1 MGPLK
6 RRTLQNMKRCPHCNR
21 IESDEAL
28 KFCRADGT
36 TLVIDSSAIESEAG
50 TVQLGASPNA
60 SEVHTNILPN
70 HNQLNVNRATG
81 PTTALPAQPPT
92 NSTSGLNK
100 PKSRHTAIIVAII
113 VTAAVAAITAIVVD
127 SYRSRTKTK
136 SIQSIAV
143 LPFENKSS
151 DADTDYLSDGLADS
165 LIFRLSQLPELKV
178 SPATSVMRYKGK
190 ENDLAKIASELGVEA
205 IMTGRLLKRGDNLNI
220 TVELIDT
227 RNNKSLWGE
236 KYERKMSELLTTQN
250 EIAGEI
256 TNKLQLK
263 LSGEGEQKLNKR
275 YTDNPEAYQLYLK
288 GRYYWNKRTEE
299 NLNKAIEQFKAAVN
313 KDPNFAL
320 AYVGLSD
327 CYDVLP
333 NYSNAPSTEFLP
345 QATIY
350 AERAIAIDDS
360 LGEAHISLAYGY
372 AMSWNWAAADKEF
385 KRGLELNPNY
395 ATGHHWYGI
404 VLRNLGRYDEALT
417 EFRRAQELEP
427 LSLIINS
434 DLATVLVAKGDLEAA
449 VEQAKRAIEL
459 DPNWYNPHQ
468 GLANIY
474 ISQGRNEEALG
485 EARKAVDLS
494 QRLSAPLS
502 TLGYVLAETGKRSDA
517 LQIAEELK
525 ARFTKRQA
533 KGTDVGRVYLGL
545 NEKAEL
551 FAWLEKDFENRD
563 GTLPL
568 RLGLYPFNSLRN
580 DPLYLDL
587 RKRLNLP

>member
-1 MGPLK
+1 
-6 RRTLQNMKRCPHCNR
+6 MKRCPHCNR
-21 IESDEAL
+21 VETDDAL
-28 KFCRADGT
+28 AFCRVDGA
-36 TLVIDSSAIESEAG
+36 TLIVDSLSLDTEAG
-50 TVQLGASPNA
+50 TAQLGTSSNA
-60 SEVHTNILPN
+60 SEVRTSILP
-70 HNQLNVNRATG
+70 HNTKANVNRATA
-81 PTTALPAQPPT
+81 PTTVLPAKLPK
-92 NSTSGLNK
+92 SSSESSK
-100 PKSRHTAIIVAII
+100 PKSRRTAIVVAVI
-113 VTAAVAAITAIVVD
+113 VTAAVAAVGAIVVD
-127 SYRSRTKTK
+127 SYRSRNNAR
-136 SIQSIAV
+136 SIESIAV
-143 LPFENKSS
+143 LPFENKNS

-165 LIFRLSQLPELKV
+165 LIFRLSQLPGLKV
-178 SPATSVMRYKGK
+178 SPSTSVMHYKGK
-190 ENDLAKIASELGVEA
+190 ENDLAKVANELGVEA

-236 KYERKMSELLTTQN
+236 KYERKMSELLTTQSA
-250 EIAGEI
+250 IAGEI
-256 TNKLQLK
+256 INKLQLK
-263 LSGEGEQKLNKR
+263 LSGEGEQKLNKK
-275 YTDNPEAYQLYLK
+275 YTDNPEAYELYLK

-299 NLNKAIEQFKAAVN
+299 NLNKAIAQFKAAIN
-313 KDPNFAL
+313 KDPNYAL

-327 CYDVLP
+327 CYDILP

-345 QATIY
+345 QATIN

-372 AMSWNWAAADKEF
+372 TMLWNWSAGEKEF

-404 VLRNLGRYDEALT
+404 YLRNQGRYDEALT
-417 EFRRAQELEP
+417 EFKRAKELEP

-434 DLATVLVAKGDLEAA
+434 DLATAQVVKGNLDAA
-449 VEQAKRAIEL
+449 VEQYQRAIEL
-459 DPNWYNPHQ
+459 DPYWYNPHQ

-474 ISQGRNEEALG
+474 ISQGRNAEALV
-485 EARKAVDLS
+485 EAQKAVDLS

-502 TLGYVLAETGKRSDA
+502 TLGYVLAVTGKRSEA
-517 LQIAEELK
+517 LAIAEELK
-525 ARFTKRQA
+525 VRFTKRQA
-533 KGTDVGRVYLGL
+533 KGTEVGRIYLGL

-551 FAWLEKDFENRD
+551 FVWLEKDFENRD

-587 RKRLNLP
+587 RKRMNLPE